1 MSADSL
7 AQSFLQSSIHDPT
20 DSVLL
25 DNLSH
30 SMPGPEELGLG
41 PVESEGVFP
50 AILAGFVDALKARLA
65 IEIDGLAMH
74 VQHPRSGAFILRLA
88 RISFLP
94 YEEKLS
100 EKILTIKGIEAFL
113 RNELPIIGDGDDD
126 NESVSSASTVTSP
139 SPTDGR
145 RGSSPPD
152 HGLSESIMFS
162 SQEAES
168 LYMSAYSQPARSSYM
183 TTVSYAQQVEES
195 VEPPPGELP
204 DSNGVDRGFRFF
216 YFEDDIVLHV
226 TTSLSETPNPTLP
239 SILRSRPPP
248 VLKSA
253 LPTAHLFLNPQ
264 VNLLPSISLI
274 STILSLSPTSSA
286 TPPTPVSQD
295 ETGGLDFLWTG
306 GVVVH
311 FGSESDETIAR
322 LADWKVNK
330 RVNESGLS
338 ISIGQVEIVSST
350 NRTIL
355 SLEKSRRLEVAV
367 LPDMLQVSLPEVH
380 LHVDLGG
387 VGSLQPLVK
396 AMKQAWQDSLG
407 QTQSSQR
414 PRCPTEESENEGW
427 NENLIVEDIV
437 RPPPAGKPV
446 YLEIKSLVVLL
457 ETVDGTIQLD
467 IEEISTQ
474 IHPSQNNSLEF
485 SKAAISIPSSPH
497 PLLEINRS
505 HGAPT
510 INFVPTGHDSRLGF
524 LVNGAQEIL
533 DDFLVG
539 EPSRSDDAWGMIRAD
554 AANTSDIFMKIRL
567 PRVDVRIAAARD
579 IDAVERVLRRI
590 QKTAMLFAGEAS
602 APVQQER
609 EDDKIDLVMEF
620 VLDEG
625 YIGVKLDETES
636 FEAAWEGIEGT
647 LVNGVAGGELLGNIE
662 VTRFQASVDSPESPR
677 KVLHE
682 SIQKVP
688 SLMIAVLT
696 NRGMIQLQA
705 LPYASSI
712 PKMDRSLVVLD
723 STIST
728 LNTTFLIPGW
738 INYRGY

>member
-1 MSADSL
+1 
-7 AQSFLQSSIHDPT
+7 
-20 DSVLL
+20 
-25 DNLSH
+25 
-30 SMPGPEELGLG
+30 MPDPEELGLG
-41 PVESEGVFP
+41 PAESEGVFTTV
-50 AILAGFVDALKARLA
+50 LAGFVDALKARLA
-65 IEIDGLAMH
+65 IEIDGLVMH

-88 RISFLP
+88 KMSFLP

-100 EKILTIKGIEAFL
+100 EKLLTIKGIEAFL
-113 RNELPIIGDGDDD
+113 QNESPIIGDGDDD
-126 NESVSSASTVTSP
+126 NESVSSTSTVTSP
-139 SPTDGR
+139 SPTNGR

-183 TTVSYAQQVEES
+183 TTVSYALQAEES
-195 VEPPPGELP
+195 AEPPPGELP
-204 DSNGVDRGFRFF
+204 DSNGVEQGFRFF

-226 TTSLSETPNPTLP
+226 TTSLSET
-239 SILRSRPPP
+239 SIPRTRPAP

-253 LPTAHLFLNPQ
+253 LPTAHLFLNPE

-286 TPPTPVSQD
+286 PPPTPVSQD
-295 ETGGLDFLWTG
+295 DTGGLDFLWTG
-306 GVVVH
+306 GVVIH

-322 LADWKVNK
+322 LADWKVK
-330 RVNESGLS
+330 KQVNESSLS
-338 ISIGQVEIVSST
+338 ISIGQVEILSST
-350 NRTIL
+350 NRAIL
-355 SLEKSRRLEVAV
+355 SLEKSRRLDVVV
-367 LPDMLQVSLPEVH
+367 LPDMLQISLPEVN

-387 VGSLQPLVK
+387 VGSLEPLVK
-396 AMKQAWQDSLG
+396 AMKQAWQDSLV
-407 QTQSSQR
+407 QTQSSQQ
-414 PRCPTEESENEGW
+414 PRSPTEESENEGW

-437 RPPPAGKPV
+437 RPPPGGKPV
-446 YLEIKSLVVLL
+446 YLEIKRLEVLL
-457 ETVDGTIQLD
+457 ETIDGTIQLG
-467 IEEISTQ
+467 IEEISTR
-474 IHPSQNNSLEF
+474 IHPSQNNSLQF
-485 SKAAISIPSSPH
+485 SKAVISIPSSPR

-505 HGAPT
+505 NGVPT
-510 INFVPTGHDSRLGF
+510 INFVPTGHDPRLGF

-554 AANTSDIFMKIRL
+554 AANTSDVFMKIRL

-579 IDAVERVLRRI
+579 IDAVDRVLRRI
-590 QKTAMLFAGEAS
+590 QKTAMLFVGETG

-609 EDDKIDLVMEF
+609 EDDQIDLVVEF

-625 YIGVKLDETES
+625 YVGVELDKNEA
-636 FEAAWEGIEGT
+636 FEATWEGIEGT

-662 VTRFQASVDSPESPR
+662 VTRLQAGVDSPESPR

-688 SLMIAVLT
+688 SLVVAVLT
-696 NRGMIQLQA
+696 IREMIQLQA
-705 LPYASSI
+705 LPCDSSI
-712 PKMDRSLVVLD
+712 PTMDRSLVVLD

-738 INYRGY
+738 INYRRY